1 MTLAQPSDAEV
12 AAIRLAADLAGLV
25 AGRTSPNPAVGAVV
39 LDPDGRIAGEGAT
52 QPAGKEHAEVM
63 ALQAAGGRAIGGT
76 LVVTLEPCNHLG
88 RTGPCTEAVIEAG
101 IARVV
106 YAVDDPNPV
115 AAGGAE
121 RLREAGLQ
129 VLAGVEEAEVLRGA
143 LGPWRHAVTQARPFV
158 TWKFAGTLDGRSAAA
173 DGSSRWVSNALS
185 RADVHALRDVVD
197 AIVVGSGTILVD
209 DPQLSVRGVRGL
221 PSEELADRQPLRVVM
236 DRRHR
241 VPPGAQVFDEVAETL
256 VLDTAVPRFAL
267 KALFDRG
274 VRHVLLEGGPTLAGA
289 FLEAK
294 LVDQVVAYIAP
305 KLLGAGPA
313 VLQDAGIRTMSQ
325 AVSLEIQD
333 VQRLGDD
340 LRITGR
346 PVGSNAVEPAPR
358 KE

>member
-1 MTLAQPSDAEV
+1 MSQPSDAEI
-12 AAIRLAADLAGLV
+12 AAVRLAAELAGRV

-39 LDPDGRIAGEGAT
+39 LDAQGRIAGEGAT

-63 ALQAAGGRAIGGT
+63 ALRAAGDRAVGGT

-88 RTGPCTEAVIEAG
+88 RTGPCTEAVIAAG
-101 IARVV
+101 ITRVV
-106 YAVDDPNPV
+106 YAVDDPNPI

-129 VLAGVEEAEVLRGA
+129 VLGGVEEAEVLRGV
-143 LGPWRHAVTQARPFV
+143 LGPWRHAVTQARPYV
-158 TWKFAGTLDGRSAAA
+158 TWKFAGTLDGRAAA
-173 DGSSRWVSNALS
+173 LDGTSRWVSNALS

-197 AIVVGSGTILVD
+197 AIVVGSGTVLAD
-209 DPQLSVRGVRGL
+209 DPQLTVRGVRGAE
-221 PSEELADRQPLRVVM
+221 PDEPADRQPLRAVM

-241 VPPGAQVFDEVAETL
+241 VPPGARIFDDLAETV

-289 FLEAK
+289 FLEAR

-305 KLLGAGPA
+305 KLLGAGLA
-313 VLQDAGIRTMSQ
+313 VLDDAGIRTMSQ
-325 AVSLEIQD
+325 AVSLEVQD

-346 PVGSNAVEPAPR
+346 PVWSHAAEPAPR

>member
-1 MTLAQPSDAEV
+1 MSEPSDAEV
-12 AAIRLAADLAGLV
+12 AAIRLAAELAARV

-52 QPAGKEHAEVM
+52 QPVGKEHAEVM
-63 ALQAAGGRAIGGT
+63 ALRAAGSRATGGT

-115 AAGGAE
+115 AAGGAQ

-129 VLAGVEEAEVLRGA
+129 VLAGVEEVEVLRGV
-143 LGPWRHAVTQARPFV
+143 LGPWRHAVTQSRPYV
-158 TWKFAGTLDGRSAAA
+158 TWKFAGTLDGRGAAA
-173 DGSSRWVSNALS
+173 DGTSRWVSNALS
-185 RADVHALRDVVD
+185 RTDVHALRDVVD
-197 AIVVGSGTILVD
+197 AIVVGSGTVLVD
-209 DPQLSVRGVRGL
+209 DPQLTVRGVRGAG
-221 PSEELADRQPLRVVM
+221 SDELADRQPLRAVM

-241 VPPGAQVFDEVAETL
+241 VPPDARIFDDAAETV

-289 FLEAK
+289 FLEAR

-305 KLLGAGPA
+305 KLLGAGAA
-313 VLQDAGIRTMSQ
+313 VLEDAGIRTMSQ
-325 AVSLEIQD
+325 AVSLDVQD

-340 LRITGR
+340 LKITGR
-346 PVGSNAVEPAPR
+346 PVWSNAVEPVPR

>member
-1 MTLAQPSDAEV
+1 MSLPSDAET
-12 AAIRLAADLAGLV
+12 AAIRLAAELAARV

-39 LDPDGRIAGEGAT
+39 LDQAGRIAGEGAT

-63 ALQAAGGRAIGGT
+63 ALRAAGSRAVGGT

-115 AAGGAE
+115 AAGGAQ

-129 VLAGVEEAEVLRGA
+129 VLAGVEEAEVLRGV
-143 LGPWRHAVTQARPFV
+143 LGPWRHAVTQARPYV
-158 TWKFAGTLDGRSAAA
+158 TWKFAATLDGRAAAA
-173 DGSSRWVSNALS
+173 DGTSRWVSNALS

-197 AIVVGSGTILVD
+197 AIVVGSGTVLAD
-209 DPQLSVRGVRGL
+209 DPQLTVRGVRGAGTD
-221 PSEELADRQPLRVVM
+221 ELADRQPLRAVM

-241 VPPGAQVFDEVAETL
+241 VPPGARVFDDLAETV

-289 FLEAK
+289 FLEAR

-305 KLLGAGPA
+305 KLLGAGLA
-313 VLQDAGIRTMSQ
+313 VLEDAGIRTMSQ
-325 AVSLEIQD
+325 AVSLEVQD

-340 LRITGR
+340 LKITGR
-346 PVGSNAVEPAPR
+346 PVWSSAAEPAPR
-358 KE
+358 RE

>member
-1 MTLAQPSDAEV
+1 MSQPSDAEV
-12 AAIRLAADLAGLV
+12 AAVRLAAELAARV

-39 LDPDGRIAGEGAT
+39 LDPAGRIAGEGAT

-63 ALQAAGGRAIGGT
+63 ALQAAGPRAVGGT

-106 YAVDDPNPV
+106 YAVDDPNPI
-115 AAGGAE
+115 AAGGAQ

-129 VLAGVEEAEVLRGA
+129 VLAGVEQAEVLRGV
-143 LGPWRHAVTQARPFV
+143 LGPWRHAVTQARPYV

-173 DGSSRWVSNALS
+173 DRTSRWISNALS

-197 AIVVGSGTILVD
+197 AIVVGSGTVLAD
-209 DPQLSVRGVRGL
+209 DPQLTVRGVRGAGA
-221 PSEELADRQPLRVVM
+221 EELADRQPLRAVM

-241 VPPGAQVFDEVAETL
+241 VPPDARIFDDAAETV

-289 FLEAK
+289 FLEAR

-313 VLQDAGIRTMSQ
+313 VLEDAGIRTMSQ
-325 AVSLEIQD
+325 AVSLEVQD

-340 LRITGR
+340 LKITGR
-346 PVGSNAVEPAPR
+346 PVWSNAVEPAPR
-358 KE
+358 KD